1 MLRQAITDHVSEE
14 ANGDEA
20 VQAMNRPADHM
31 IFTIGHSTRTLAEL
45 VALLRQVDVTLLVD
59 VRSIPRSRTT
69 PQFNSDTLPDSLAA
83 DGIGYRHLRALGG
96 RRHHRKGAPPS
107 LNTYW
112 RVAAFRNYAD
122 YAETGEFRAGLDALR
137 ALARDDRCAIMCAEA
152 VWWRCHRR
160 IITDYLL
167 SGGIRVDHI
176 MGPGQV
182 MVATLTPGAHVT
194 ADGTL
199 RYPAPEDADTTASEA

>member
-1 MLRQAITDHVSEE
+1 MTRQA
-14 ANGDEA
+14 
-20 VQAMNRPADHM
+20 ADT
-31 IFTIGHSTRTLAEL
+31 IFTIGHSTRTLVEF
-45 VALLRQVDVTLLVD
+45 VALLRQADVTLLVD
-59 VRSIPRSRTT
+59 VRSIPRSRAT
-69 PQFNSDTLPDSLAA
+69 PQFNRDTLPGSLAN
-83 DGIGYRHLRALGG
+83 DGIGYRHLPALGG
-96 RRHHRKGAPPS
+96 RRYHRKDAPAS

-137 ALARDDRCAIMCAEA
+137 ALACDDRCAIMCAEA

-167 SGGIRVDHI
+167 AGATRVEHI

-182 MVATLTPGAHVT
+182 VEATLTPGARLNG
-194 ADGTL
+194 DGTL
-199 RYPAPEDADTTASEA
+199 RYPADGDIEGIASRA

>member
-1 MLRQAITDHVSEE
+1 MAD
-14 ANGDEA
+14 A
-20 VQAMNRPADHM
+20 PAPRGVA
-31 IFTIGHSTRTLAEL
+31 IFTIGHSTRTLAEF
-45 VALLRQVDVTLLVD
+45 VALLQQVGVTLLVD

-69 PQFNSDTLPDSLAA
+69 PQFNRDTLPDSLAA
-83 DGIGYRHLRALGG
+83 AGIGYRHLRALGG
-96 RRHHRKGAPPS
+96 RRLHRKGAPPS
-107 LNTYW
+107 PNVYW
-112 RVAAFRNYAD
+112 RVVAFRNYAD
-122 YAETGEFRAGLDALR
+122 YAETDEFRAGLDVLR
-137 ALARDDRCAIMCAEA
+137 ALARDTRCAIMCAEA

-182 MVATLTPGAHVT
+182 TVATLTPGARVT

-199 RYPAPEDADTTASEA
+199 RYPAPEDAETTASQG

>member
-1 MLRQAITDHVSEE
+1 MKLPV
-14 ANGDEA
+14 GDA
-20 VQAMNRPADHM
+20 
-31 IFTIGHSTRTLAEL
+31 IFTIGHSTRTLTEF

-69 PQFNSDTLPDSLAA
+69 PQFNGDTLPDALAP
-83 DGIGYRHLRALGG
+83 DGIGYRHLPALGG

-122 YAETGEFRAGLDALR
+122 YAETDGFRAGLAGLHTI
-137 ALARDDRCAIMCAEA
+137 ARNERCAIMCAEA
-152 VWWRCHRR
+152 LWWRCHRR

-167 SGGIRVDHI
+167 AGGTRVEHI
-176 MGPGQV
+176 MGPREV
-182 MVATLTPGAHVT
+182 ISATLTPDACVM

-199 RYPAPEDADTTASEA
+199 RYPASEDGDATASGD

>member
-1 MLRQAITDHVSEE
+1 MPGIGPQEAETSRQA
-14 ANGDEA
+14 
-20 VQAMNRPADHM
+20 ADT
-31 IFTIGHSTRTLAEL
+31 IFTIGHSTRTLADFM
-45 VALLRQVDVTLLVD
+45 ALLRAVDATLLVD
-59 VRSIPRSRTT
+59 VRSSPRSRTM
-69 PQFNSDTLPDSLAA
+69 PQFNGDTLPDSLAA
-83 DGIGYRHLRALGG
+83 AGVVYRHLRALGG

-122 YAETGEFRAGLDALR
+122 YAETDEFRAGLDALR

-167 SGGIRVDHI
+167 AGRTHVEHI

-182 MVATLTPGAHVT
+182 VPATLTPGARVM

-199 RYPAPEDADTTASEA
+199 RYPALEDAEETERRVE